1 MRFKWILILLTIM
14 FFIVLFSK
22 GHTQTEKVEYVKINT
37 IMVYDTVHVD
47 SLRNIITEIPIETID
62 TLQTNM

>member
-47 SLRNIITEIPIETID
+47 SLRNII
-62 TLQTNM
+62 LKFQ

>member
-1 MRFKWILILLTIM
+1 M

-37 IMVYDTVHVD
+37 IMVHDTVHVD
-47 SLRNIITEIPIETID
+47 SLRNNTTIIPIETID
-62 TLQTNM
+62 TLQTNK